1 MLHCR
6 GSLEKREDAIWRCLC
21 IVVARCRCRG
31 VSRVSRIVRSETQR
45 ATAVGLRWTGTVV
58 SLRSTPEFAGQLVV
72 GGRGVHYFNRER

>member
-1 MLHCR
+1 M
-6 GSLEKREDAIWRCLC
+6 
-21 IVVARCRCRG
+21 
-31 VSRVSRIVRSETQR
+31 SRIVRSETQR